1 MRARLLL
8 GIALAFAPIAL
19 LAQGQVTALYTY
31 PSDPEGAATCL
42 AQADNGNLYGGGY
55 VFNPAFPAV
64 APSRAEKKVAVFVTS
79 LPSTATSCGG
89 WRWDSSWNITS
100 EAQCIV
106 FAYFWK
112 LSL

>member
-1 MRARLLL
+1 MRREYNSPIAELSAALPLRCKGGLEMRARLLL

-64 APSRAEKKVAVFVTS
+64 APT
-79 LPSTATSCGG
+79 
-89 WRWDSSWNITS
+89 
-100 EAQCIV
+100 V
-106 FAYFWK
+106 FAVNSCSW
-112 LSL
+112 L